1 MKKTA
6 WLFVVGLILSGCSK
20 TDEVTE
26 QAPAN
31 PVGRNQSSIE
41 RAPAVSTKVASN
53 LVSRIKTPIEQAR
66 EASSKAAATRG
77 AEMPK

>member
-20 TDEVTE
+20 TNELTD
-26 QAPAN
+26 QAA
-31 PVGRNQSSIE
+31 
-41 RAPAVSTKVASN
+41 TN
-53 LVSRIKTPIEQAR
+53 LVNRIKTPVEQAR
-66 EASSKAAATRG
+66 AVSEKAAATRG

>member
-6 WLFVVGLILSGCSK
+6 CLFVVGLILSGCSK
-20 TDEVTE
+20 TDEVPE

-31 PVGRNQSSIE
+31 PVGRNQSSTE
-41 RAPAVSTKVASN
+41 WAPAISTKVASN

-66 EASSKAAATRG
+66 EVSSKAAATRS